1 MVVVQIHHLA
11 EHTITQLRP
20 GPPTTCVWPPTKT
33 EYNNDKCTNTTTD
46 EDKPGPPVI
55 MSVEPAPSS
64 SLRVSWSTPEKPNGV
79 ITNYT
84 ITWTWEGH
92 MDHTITPD
100 NTYTTT
106 DLLPC
111 TTYSVT
117 VRAATSKGYGPESD
131 PLTGTTYR
139 VDPDPYLQDVMAAKV
154 MDQSSQLFVN
164 WTAVQGVGNC
174 VVTYR
179 ITWRPVSESDGGG
192 TSYTTSL
199 SYTIT
204 QLEAWTTYQVCV
216 AATTKTK
223 YNNDKCTNTTTDE
236 DSE

>member
-1 MVVVQIHHLA
+1 MTLIPTSRTQAKVMDQSSQLFVNWTAAQGVGSPGAPSVRVMVVVQIHHLA

-117 VRAATSKGYGPESD
+117 VRAATSKGYGPES
-131 PLTGTTYR
+131 
-139 VDPDPYLQDVMAAKV
+139 
-154 MDQSSQLFVN
+154 
-164 WTAVQGVGNC
+164 
-174 VVTYR
+174 
-179 ITWRPVSESDGGG
+179 
-192 TSYTTSL
+192 
-199 SYTIT
+199 
-204 QLEAWTTYQVCV
+204 
-216 AATTKTK
+216 
-223 YNNDKCTNTTTDE
+223 
-236 DSE
+236 